1 MVRHECAEAL
11 GGIGAQGVEEE
22 LAKYVNDQ
30 FSFQKI
36 YNFIDLNVQTKKNF
50 SYLSVLL
57 IDTLSQIK
65 VWRNDL
71 LSRYLDEN
79 EAAVVRES
87 CVVALDMFD
96 YANSKEFQY
105 ANAIDA

>member
-1 MVRHECAEAL
+1 M
-11 GGIGAQGVEEE
+11 
-22 LAKYVNDQ
+22 
-30 FSFQKI
+30 
-36 YNFIDLNVQTKKNF
+36 
-50 SYLSVLL
+50 
-57 IDTLSQIK
+57 
-65 VWRNDL
+65 
-71 LSRYLDEN
+71 SRYLDEN

>member
-1 MVRHECAEAL
+1 MSKL
-11 GGIGAQGVEEE
+11 
-22 LAKYVNDQ
+22 
-30 FSFQKI
+30 
-36 YNFIDLNVQTKKNF
+36 
-50 SYLSVLL
+50 
-57 IDTLSQIK
+57 LSQIK
-65 VWRNDL
+65 VWKNDL